1 MGKMEM
7 KDAYLLFKDHK
18 LNFDNNQQ
26 LRLIN
31 HSKTDL
37 GQVSKNIIKK
47 IIVSIKE
54 TSFYNHSSDAIKWFR
69 NIRNKNK
76 ATFIQF
82 DIDFYL
88 CISKDLL
95 LKSIDY
101 VLTINLPRL
110 KVLIVTL
117 TSLWICSNSQ
127 SSGNLHLIHS

>member
-1 MGKMEM
+1 MDRMGKMEM

-54 TSFYNHSSDAIKWFR
+54 TSFYNHSSDAIK
-69 NIRNKNK
+69 
-76 ATFIQF
+76 
-82 DIDFYL
+82 
-88 CISKDLL
+88 
-95 LKSIDY
+95 
-101 VLTINLPRL
+101 
-110 KVLIVTL
+110 
-117 TSLWICSNSQ
+117 
-127 SSGNLHLIHS
+127 